1 MSADNIV
8 SYARVRMKFASF
20 LVVWTLAATTAFA
33 QETHLYW
40 GDTHLHTNNSTDAY
54 STGNWSADPDT
65 AYRFAKGLPVL
76 HPSLRTRVQIKR
88 PLDFLV
94 VSDHAEQLGLQA
106 QVMKGNPVL
115 LSTPWGKALRAGLE
129 QNRQTGMRG
138 LSAADR
144 QQMNQDMTKPAFRQ
158 GTWEAQVDA
167 AERHNDPGKFSTF
180 AGWEWTVHPGGKNL
194 HRVVFTSA
202 DGATAKKFLPFNA
215 NDSQRPED
223 LWQWLEKTK
232 AQTGADFI
240 AIPHNANLSGGLMF
254 DMVDSSGRS
263 ITAEYA
269 RTRMRWEPV
278 MEVTQVKGTSEV
290 HPELSPND
298 EFAEFEIRRKL
309 LAGAPTPSNKA
320 DYARSALL
328 RGLEIEQSAGAN
340 PYKFGLIGSSD
351 SHTGLSSVEEDDFLG
366 KLASDAL
373 PEVRQKQAV
382 IFPAWEMSAG
392 GIAGVWAASN
402 TREALMAA
410 FKRKEVYATTGPRIS
425 LRVFGGFS
433 FVPADANARD
443 IASVGYSKGI
453 PMGGD
458 LSNAPR
464 GRAPSFLIHAAKDP
478 ISGNLDRVQVVKG
491 WLDAAGQTHERI
503 YDVVWSG
510 NRKPSAGGKLPPVG
524 NTVDIQ
530 KAAYTNTIG
539 AAQLAKVWTDPDF
552 NPTHR
557 AFYYV
562 RVLEIPT
569 PRHTVYDALALG
581 IDVKS
586 TGQPAAIQERAYSSP
601 IWYTPPAAR

>member
-1 MSADNIV
+1 MRDLSALPK
-8 SYARVRMKFASF
+8 SLF
-20 LVVWTLAATTAFA
+20 LLLTLVLATGTANA
-33 QETHLYW
+33 QQTHLYW
-40 GDTHLHTNNSTDAY
+40 GDTHLHTSNSTDAY
-54 STGNWSADPDT
+54 STGNFNADPDT

-76 HPSLRTRVQIKR
+76 HPSLRTRVRIMR

-106 QVMKGNPVL
+106 QVMKGNPL
-115 LSTPWGKALRAGLE
+115 MLSTSWGKALRAGLE
-129 QNRQTGMRG
+129 QSQAGGMRG
-138 LSAADR
+138 LSPADR
-144 QQMNQDMTKPAFRQ
+144 QQMNRDMMTPMFRQ
-158 GTWEAQVDA
+158 GTWAEQVDA
-167 AERHNDPGKFSTF
+167 AERHNEPGKFTTF
-180 AGWEWTVHPGGKNL
+180 VGWEWTVHPGGKNL

-202 DGATAKKFLPFNA
+202 NGTTAKKFLPFNA

-232 AQTGADFI
+232 AETGADFV
-240 AIPHNANLSGGLMF
+240 AIPHNSNLSGGLMF
-254 DMVDSSGRS
+254 DMVDSSGRP

-269 RTRMRWEPV
+269 RMRLRWEPV

-309 LAGAPTPSNKA
+309 LAGAPTPSNKS

-328 RGLEIEQSAGAN
+328 RGLEIEQSTGAN
-340 PYKFGLIGSSD
+340 PYKFGMIGSSD
-351 SHTGLSSVEEDDFLG
+351 SHTGLSSVEESEFLG
-366 KLASDAL
+366 KLASDSL
-373 PEVRQKQAV
+373 PEVRKNQAV

-392 GIAGVWAASN
+392 GIAGVWATEN
-402 TREALMAA
+402 TREALLAA
-410 FKRKEVYATTGPRIS
+410 FKRKEVYATTGPRIA

-433 FVPADANARD
+433 FVPNDANARD

-464 GRAPSFLIHAAKDP
+464 GKAPSFLIHAVKDP

-491 WLDAAGQTHERI
+491 WLDGAGRTHERI
-503 YDVVWSG
+503 YDVAWSG
-510 NRKPSAGGKLPPVG
+510 NRKPDAKGKLPAVG

-530 KAAYTNTIG
+530 RVTYTNTIG
-539 AAQLAKVWTDPDF
+539 AAQLATVWTDPDF
-552 NPTHR
+552 DPSQR

-569 PRHTVYDALALG
+569 PRHTVYDAVALG
-581 IDVKS
+581 IDVKD
-586 TGQPAAIQERAYSSP
+586 TRQPATIQERAYSSP
-601 IWYTPPAAR
+601 IWYTPQPAR

>member
-1 MSADNIV
+1 MRHPNLLTKFV
-8 SYARVRMKFASF
+8 S
-20 LVVWTLAATTAFA
+20 LLAVLALTAVAAIA
-33 QETHLYW
+33 QQTNLYW

-54 STGNWSADPDT
+54 STGNFVADPDT

-76 HPSLRTRVQIKR
+76 HPTLRTRVRIMR

-106 QVMKGNPVL
+106 QVMKGNPL
-115 LSTPWGKALRAGLE
+115 MLATAWGKTLRAGLE
-129 QNRQTGMRG
+129 QSQARGMRG
-138 LSAADR
+138 LSPADR
-144 QQMNQDMTKPAFRQ
+144 QQMNQDMRTPAFRQ
-158 GTWEAQVDA
+158 GTWAEQVDA

-180 AGWEWTVHPGGKNL
+180 VGWEWTVHPGGKNL
-194 HRVVFTSA
+194 HRVVFTSS

-232 AQTGADFI
+232 ADTGADFV
-240 AIPHNANLSGGLMF
+240 AIPHNANISGGLMF

-269 RTRMRWEPV
+269 RMRLRWEPV

-309 LAGAPTPSNKA
+309 LAGAATPANKS

-328 RGLEIEQSAGAN
+328 RGLEIEQSTGAN
-340 PYKFGLIGSSD
+340 PYKFGMIGSSD
-351 SHTGLSSVEEDDFLG
+351 SHTALSSVEESDFLG
-366 KLASDAL
+366 KLANDSL
-373 PEVRQKQAV
+373 PDVRKNQAV

-392 GIAGVWAASN
+392 GIAGVWATAN
-402 TREALMAA
+402 TREAIMAA
-410 FKRKEVYATTGPRIS
+410 FKRKEVYATTGPRIA
-425 LRVFGGFS
+425 LRVFGGFN
-433 FVPADANARD
+433 FAANDASARD

-464 GRAPSFLIHAAKDP
+464 GRAPSFLIHAVKDP

-503 YDVVWSG
+503 YEVVWSG
-510 NRKPSAGGKLPPVG
+510 NRKPDANGKLPPVG
-524 NTVDIQ
+524 NTVDVSRVTF
-530 KAAYTNTIG
+530 TNTIG
-539 AAQLAKVWTDPDF
+539 AAQLATVWTDPDF
-552 NPTHR
+552 NPAQR

-569 PRHTVYDALALG
+569 PRHSVYDAAALG
-581 IDVKS
+581 IDVKE
-586 TGQPAAIQERAYSSP
+586 TRQPATIQERAYSSP
-601 IWYTPPAAR
+601 IWYTPQPAR

>member
-1 MSADNIV
+1 MDNIV
-8 SYARVRMKFASF
+8 SYARVVLK
-20 LVVWTLAATTAFA
+20 AALFIMLGTVTAGTVFA
-33 QETHLYW
+33 QGTNLYW

-65 AYRFAKGLPVL
+65 AYRFAKGLPVI
-76 HPSLRTRVQIKR
+76 HPSLKTRVKIKR

-106 QVMKGNPVL
+106 QVLKGNPVL
-115 LSTPWGKALRAGLE
+115 LSTSWGKALRAALE

-138 LSAADR
+138 INAADR
-144 QQMNQDMTKPAFRQ
+144 KQMNQDMMTPAFRQ

-167 AERHNDPGKFSTF
+167 AEGHNQPGKFSTF
-180 AGWEWTVHPGGKNL
+180 VGWEWTVHPGGKNL

-232 AQTGADFI
+232 GQTGADFI
-240 AIPHNANLSGGLMF
+240 AIPHNPNLSGGLMF

-269 RTRMRWEPV
+269 RMRLRWEPV
-278 MEVTQVKGTSEV
+278 VEVTQVKGTSEV

-328 RGLEIEQSAGAN
+328 RGLEIEQTAGAN

-366 KLASDAL
+366 KLANDAL
-373 PEVRQKQAV
+373 PEVRQKQGV

-392 GIAGVWAASN
+392 GIAGVWATAN
-402 TREALMAA
+402 TREAIMAA

-433 FVPADANARD
+433 FVSADANTKD
-443 IASVGYSKGI
+443 IASAGYGKGI

-464 GRAPSFLIHAAKDP
+464 GRAPSFLIHAVKDP
-478 ISGNLDRVQVVKG
+478 ISANLDRVQVVKG
-491 WLDAAGQTHERI
+491 WLDAAGQSQERI

-510 NRKPSAGGKLPPVG
+510 NRKPGAGGKLPAVG
-524 NTVDIQ
+524 NTVDTQ
-530 KAAYTNTIG
+530 KAPYANSIG
-539 AAQLAKVWTDPDF
+539 SAQLATVWTDPDF
-552 NPTHR
+552 NPSLR

-562 RVLEIPT
+562 RVLEIPS
-569 PRHTVYDALALG
+569 PRHSVYDALALG
-581 IDVKS
+581 IDVKA
-586 TGQPAAIQERAYSSP
+586 TGQPATIQERAYSSP
-601 IWYTPPAAR
+601 IWYTPTAAR

>member
-1 MSADNIV
+1 LTKFV
-8 SYARVRMKFASF
+8 SL
-20 LVVWTLAATTAFA
+20 LVVLVLTAVAASA
-33 QETHLYW
+33 QQTNLYW

-54 STGNWSADPDT
+54 STGNFVADPDT

-76 HPSLRTRVQIKR
+76 HPSLRTRVRIMR

-106 QVMKGNPVL
+106 QVMKGNPL
-115 LSTPWGKALRAGLE
+115 MLATAWGKTLRAGLE
-129 QNRQTGMRG
+129 QSQARGMRG
-138 LSAADR
+138 LSPADR
-144 QQMNQDMTKPAFRQ
+144 QQMNQDMRSPAFRQ
-158 GTWEAQVDA
+158 GTWAEQVDA
-167 AERHNDPGKFSTF
+167 AERHNDPGKFTTF
-180 AGWEWTVHPGGKNL
+180 VGWEWTVHPGGKNL
-194 HRVVFTSA
+194 HRVVFTSS

-232 AQTGADFI
+232 TDTGADFV
-240 AIPHNANLSGGLMF
+240 AIPHNANISGGLMF

-269 RTRMRWEPV
+269 RMRMRWEPV

-309 LAGAPTPSNKA
+309 LAGAATPANKA

-328 RGLEIEQSAGAN
+328 RGLEIEQSTGAN
-340 PYKFGLIGSSD
+340 PYKFGMIGASD
-351 SHTGLSSVEEDDFLG
+351 SHTGLSSVEESDFLG
-366 KLASDAL
+366 KLANDSL
-373 PEVRQKQAV
+373 PDVRKNQAV

-392 GIAGVWAASN
+392 GIAGVWATAN
-402 TREALMAA
+402 TREAIMAA
-410 FKRKEVYATTGPRIS
+410 FKRKEVYATTGPRIA
-425 LRVFGGFS
+425 LRVFGGFN
-433 FVPADANARD
+433 FAANDASARD
-443 IASVGYSKGI
+443 IANVGYSKGI

-464 GRAPSFLIHAAKDP
+464 GKAPSLLIHAVKDP
-478 ISGNLDRVQVVKG
+478 IGGNLDRVQVVKG

-510 NRKPSAGGKLPPVG
+510 NRKPDANGKLPSVG
-524 NTVDIQ
+524 NTVDVSRVTF
-530 KAAYTNTIG
+530 TNTIG
-539 AAQLAKVWTDPDF
+539 AAQLATVWTDPDF
-552 NPTHR
+552 NPSLR

-569 PRHTVYDALALG
+569 PRHSVYDAAALG
-581 IDVKS
+581 IDVKE
-586 TGQPAAIQERAYSSP
+586 TRQPATIQERAYSSP
-601 IWYTPPAAR
+601 IWYTPQPAR